1 MPDSEGSQAFLIN
14 SNVMKIVYFGTP
26 EIAASQLEAILA
38 AGYEVPVVVT
48 TPDRP
53 AGRGKQMHSSEV
65 KECALKY
72 GLPVLQ
78 PEKLKDEA
86 FVEQLRSYHA
96 DLFVVV
102 AFRMLPEVIW
112 SMPPKGTIN
121 LHASLLPQYRGAAP
135 INHVIIN
142 GEKETGL
149 TTFILDKEI
158 DTGAMIMQEKVAISD
173 TMNAGELHDTLMHL
187 GNDVIVK
194 TIKMIEEGK
203 VQAESQ
209 KSVIEKENLVLKP
222 APKIFKEDCYIDW
235 NKSGREIYNFV
246 RGLSPY
252 PAAHAKIQNPEGE
265 ILDLKIF
272 KTELASKIDENDKI
286 LSLKTDQKAFLEVV
300 LKDSAIKILELQQA
314 GKKSMPIAEF
324 LRGTRVSED
333 WKLVL

>member
-1 MPDSEGSQAFLIN
+1 MR
-14 SNVMKIVYFGTP
+14 IVYFGTP
-26 EIAASQLEAILA
+26 EFAASQLEAILA
-38 AGYEVPVVVT
+38 AGYEVPAVVT
-48 TPDRP
+48 TPDKP
-53 AGRGKQMHSSEV
+53 AGRGKQMHASEV
-65 KECALKY
+65 KECALRH

-86 FVEQLRSYHA
+86 FVEQLRSLEA

-135 INHVIIN
+135 INHAIIN

-158 DTGAMIMQEKVAISD
+158 DTGAMIMQEKI
-173 TMNAGELHDTLMHL
+173 TIGEKMTAGELHDALMHL
-187 GNDVIVK
+187 GNGVIVK
-194 TIKMIEEGK
+194 TIEKIEAGE
-203 VQAESQ
+203 VVATSQ
-209 KSVIEKENLVLKP
+209 NAVIEKDNLILKP

-235 NKSGREIYNFV
+235 NKQGKQIYDFV

-252 PAAHAKIQNPEGE
+252 PAAHARIQNSEGE

-272 KTELASKIDENDKI
+272 KTELVSKTETNET
-286 LSLKTDQKAFLEVV
+286 LFSLKTDEKSYLEVV
-300 LKDSAIKILELQQA
+300 LADKNIRIIEIQQA
-314 GKKSMPIAEF
+314 GKKAMPIAEF
-324 LRGTRVSED
+324 LRGARLSED

>member
-1 MPDSEGSQAFLIN
+1 
-14 SNVMKIVYFGTP
+14 MKIIYFGTP
-26 EIAASQLEAILA
+26 EFAASQLEAILE
-38 AGYEVPVVVT
+38 AGYDVPAVVT
-48 TPDRP
+48 TPDKP

-65 KECALKY
+65 KECALRH

-86 FVEQLRSYHA
+86 FVEQLHSFGA

-135 INHVIIN
+135 INHAIIN

-158 DTGAMIMQEKVAISD
+158 DTGAMIMQEKLPITE
-173 TMNAGELHDTLMHL
+173 TMNAGELHDALMVM
-187 GNDVIVK
+187 GNKVIVE
-194 TIKMIEEGK
+194 TIRKIENGE
-203 VQAESQ
+203 VHAESQ
-209 KSVIEKENLVLKP
+209 ETVIKKEGLKLKP

-235 NKSGREIYNFV
+235 SKSGREIYNFV

-252 PAAHAKIQNPEGE
+252 PAAHAKIQNPEGDV
-265 ILDLKIF
+265 LDLKIF
-272 KTELASKIDENDKI
+272 ETELALKSSESGE
-286 LSLKTDQKAFLEVV
+286 LYSLKTDKKTYLEVV
-300 LKDSAIKILELQQA
+300 LSDSCIRIIEIQQA
-314 GKKSMPIAEF
+314 GKKSMKIAEF

>member
-1 MPDSEGSQAFLIN
+1 
-14 SNVMKIVYFGTP
+14 MKIIYFGTP
-26 EIAASQLEAILA
+26 EFAASQLEAILA
-38 AGYEVPVVVT
+38 AGYEVPAVVT
-48 TPDRP
+48 TPDKP

-65 KECALKY
+65 KECALRH

-78 PEKLKDEA
+78 PEKMKDEA
-86 FVEQLRSYHA
+86 FVEQLRSFGA

-135 INHVIIN
+135 INHAIIN

-158 DTGAMIMQEKVAISD
+158 DTGAMIMQEKLAITE
-173 TMNAGELHDTLMHL
+173 TMTAGELHDALMNM

-194 TIKMIEEGK
+194 TIRMIEEGRVEAK
-203 VQAESQ
+203 SQ
-209 KSVIEKENLVLKP
+209 NAVIEKENLTLKP
-222 APKIFKEDCYIDW
+222 APKIFKDDCYIDW
-235 NKSGREIYNFV
+235 SKPGRKIYNFV

-272 KTELASKIDENDKI
+272 KTELASKSEGNDVI
-286 LSLKTDQKAFLEVV
+286 FSLKTDKKTFLEVV
-300 LKDSAIKILELQQA
+300 LNDSNIKLLEIQQA
-314 GKKSMPIAEF
+314 GKKAMPIAEF

-333 WKLVL
+333 WRLVL

>member
-1 MPDSEGSQAFLIN
+1 M
-14 SNVMKIVYFGTP
+14 
-26 EIAASQLEAILA
+26 
-38 AGYEVPVVVT
+38 
-48 TPDRP
+48 
-53 AGRGKQMHSSEV
+53 
-65 KECALKY
+65 
-72 GLPVLQ
+72 
-78 PEKLKDEA
+78 
-86 FVEQLRSYHA
+86 EQLRSYHA

-135 INHVIIN
+135 INHAIIN

-173 TMNAGELHDTLMHL
+173 TMTAGELHDVLMQL

-194 TIKMIEEGK
+194 TIKMIEEGN

-209 KSVIEKENLVLKP
+209 NSVIERKNLTLNP

-235 NKSGREIYNFV
+235 NKTGREIYNFV

-265 ILDLKIF
+265 ILDLKIY
-272 KTELASKIDENDKI
+272 KTELASKSDGCDSI
-286 LSLKTDQKAFLEVV
+286 LCLKTDQKTFLEVV
-300 LKDSAIKILELQQA
+300 LKDSCIKIMELQQA
-314 GKKSMPIAEF
+314 GKKAMPIAEF

>member
-1 MPDSEGSQAFLIN
+1 
-14 SNVMKIVYFGTP
+14 MKIVYFGTP
-26 EIAASQLEAILA
+26 EFAASQLEAILD
-38 AGYEVPVVVT
+38 AGYEVPAVVT

-53 AGRGKQMHSSEV
+53 AGRGKQMHASEV
-65 KECALKY
+65 KECALRH

-86 FVEQLRSYHA
+86 FVEQLRSYDA

-102 AFRMLPEVIW
+102 AFRMLPEVVW

-135 INHVIIN
+135 INHAIIN
-142 GEKETGL
+142 GETETGL

-158 DTGAMIMQEKVAISD
+158 DTGAMIMQQKIAIGEK
-173 TMNAGELHDTLMHL
+173 MNAGELHDALMNM
-187 GNDVIVK
+187 GNEVIVE
-194 TIKMIEEGK
+194 TIKK
-203 VQAESQ
+203 
-209 KSVIEKENLVLKP
+209 IEKGEIDPKSQEAVIKQEGLVLKP

-235 NKSGREIYNFV
+235 RKSGREIYNFV

-252 PAAHAKIQNPEGE
+252 PAAHAKIKNPEGE

-272 KTELASKIDENDKI
+272 ETELASKSSSNDVLYSI
-286 LSLKTDQKAFLEVV
+286 KTDQKTFLEVV
-300 LKDSAIKILELQQA
+300 LSDFCIRIIEIQQA
-314 GKKSMPIAEF
+314 GKKAMKIAEF

-333 WKLVL
+333 WSIVL

>member
-1 MPDSEGSQAFLIN
+1 
-14 SNVMKIVYFGTP
+14 MKIIYFGTP
-26 EIAASQLEAILA
+26 EIAASQLEAILN
-38 AGYEVPVVVT
+38 AGYDVPAVVT

-53 AGRGKQMHSSEV
+53 AGRGKQMRASEV
-65 KECALKY
+65 KECALRH
-72 GLPVLQ
+72 GLTVLQ
-78 PEKLKDEA
+78 PEKLKDES
-86 FVEQLRSYHA
+86 FVEQLRSYNA

-135 INHVIIN
+135 INHAIIN

-158 DTGAMIMQEKVAISD
+158 DTGAIIMQEKIAIGD
-173 TMNAGELHDTLMHL
+173 KMNAGELHDALMCL
-187 GNDVIVK
+187 GNDIILK

-203 VQAESQ
+203 VNAQSQ
-209 KSVIEKENLVLKP
+209 EAVIDKDNLILKP

-235 NKSGREIYNFV
+235 NKSGKDIYNFV

-252 PAAHAKIQNPEGE
+252 PAAHAKILNPKGE
-265 ILDLKIF
+265 IVDLKVF
-272 KTELASKIDENDKI
+272 ETDWALKTHDKDRPR
-286 LSLKTDQKAFLEVV
+286 SLKTDGKTYLEVV
-300 LKDSAIKILELQQA
+300 LDDSCIRFLKIQQS
-314 GKKSMPIAEF
+314 GKKAMPIAEF

-333 WKLVL
+333 WKIVL

>member
-1 MPDSEGSQAFLIN
+1 MRI
-14 SNVMKIVYFGTP
+14 IYFGTP

-38 AGYEVPVVVT
+38 AGYDVPVVVT
-48 TPDRP
+48 VPDRP
-53 AGRGKQMHSSEV
+53 AGRGKQLRASEV
-65 KECALKY
+65 KECALKH

-78 PEKLKDEA
+78 PEKLKDED
-86 FVEQLRSYHA
+86 FVAQLRSYNA
-96 DLFVVV
+96 DLFIVV

-135 INHVIIN
+135 INHAIIN
-142 GEKETGL
+142 GETETGL

-158 DTGAMIMQEKVAISD
+158 DTGAMIMQAKVAIGEK
-173 TMNAGELHDTLMHL
+173 MNAGELHDALMHL
-187 GNDVIVK
+187 GNEVIVK

-203 VQAESQ
+203 VDAKSQ
-209 KSVIEKENLVLKP
+209 NAVIEKENLILKP

-235 NKSGREIYNFV
+235 NKSGRDIYNFV

-272 KTELASKIDENDKI
+272 ETELAPKSSVDDAVFSI
-286 LSLKTDQKAFLEVV
+286 KTDKKSYLEVV
-300 LKDSAIKILELQQA
+300 LKDSSIKILEIQQA
-314 GKKSMPIAEF
+314 GKKSMKIAEF

>member
-1 MPDSEGSQAFLIN
+1 MR
-14 SNVMKIVYFGTP
+14 IVYFGTP
-26 EIAASQLEAILA
+26 EFAASQLEAILA
-38 AGYEVPVVVT
+38 AGYDVAAVIT

-65 KECALKY
+65 KDCALKH
-72 GLPVLQ
+72 GLQVLQ

-102 AFRMLPEVIW
+102 AFRMLPEMIW

-135 INHVIIN
+135 INHAIIN

-158 DTGAMIMQEKVAISD
+158 DTGAMIMQEKVEISD
-173 TMNAGELHDTLMHL
+173 KMDAGELHDILMRL
-187 GNDVIVK
+187 GNEVIVK

-203 VQAESQ
+203 VVAESQ
-209 KSVIEKENLVLKP
+209 NSVIEKENLVLKP

-235 NKSGREIYNFV
+235 NQSGKDIYNFV

-252 PAAHAKIQNPEGE
+252 PAAHAKIQNPEGDV
-265 ILDLKIF
+265 LDLKIF
-272 KTELASKIDENDKI
+272 NTEIASKTNENDAVY
-286 LSLKTDQKAFLEVV
+286 SLKTDRKTYLEVV
-300 LKDSAIKILELQQA
+300 LKDSYIKLLNIQQA
-314 GKKSMPIAEF
+314 GKKAMPIEEF

>member
-1 MPDSEGSQAFLIN
+1 MR
-14 SNVMKIVYFGTP
+14 IVYFGTP
-26 EIAASQLEAILA
+26 EFAASQLEAILA
-38 AGYEVPVVVT
+38 AGYDVATVIT
-48 TPDRP
+48 TPDKP

-65 KECALKY
+65 KECALRH
-72 GLPVLQ
+72 GLPILQ

-86 FVEQLRSYHA
+86 FIEHLRSLNA

-102 AFRMLPEVIW
+102 AFRMLPEAIW

-135 INHVIIN
+135 INHAIIN
-142 GEKETGL
+142 GETETGL

-158 DTGAMIMQEKVAISD
+158 DTGAMIMQEKLTIGEK
-173 TMNAGELHDTLMHL
+173 MNAGELHDALMNL

-194 TIKMIEEGK
+194 TIRMIEEGK
-203 VQAESQ
+203 VMAKSQ
-209 KSVIEKENLVLKP
+209 KAVIEAENLILKP

-235 NKSGREIYNFV
+235 KKSGKEIYDFV

-252 PAAHAKIQNPEGE
+252 PAAHAKIQNPSGE

-272 KTELASKIDENDKI
+272 ATELASKSDDDTTLYSI
-286 LSLKTDQKAFLEVV
+286 KTDQKTYLKVV
-300 LKDSAIKILELQQA
+300 LKDFCIKILEIQQA
-314 GKKSMPIAEF
+314 GKKAMKIAEF

-333 WKLVL
+333 WKMVV

>member
-1 MPDSEGSQAFLIN
+1 MR
-14 SNVMKIVYFGTP
+14 IVYFGTP
-26 EIAASQLEAILA
+26 EFAASQLEAILA
-38 AGYEVPVVVT
+38 AGYDVATVIT

-53 AGRGKQMHSSEV
+53 AGRGKQMHASEV
-65 KECALKY
+65 KECAMKH

-78 PEKLKDEA
+78 PERLKDEA
-86 FVEQLRSYHA
+86 FVEQLRSYNA

-135 INHVIIN
+135 INHAIIN

-158 DTGAMIMQEKVAISD
+158 DTGAMIMQEKVEIGD
-173 TMNAGELHDTLMHL
+173 KMNAGELHDTLMHL
-187 GNDVIVK
+187 GNEVIIK

-203 VQAESQ
+203 VEAQSQ
-209 KSVIEKENLVLKP
+209 SSVIEKENITLKP
-222 APKIFKEDCYIDW
+222 APKIFKDDCYIDW
-235 NKSGREIYNFV
+235 NKSGRDVYNFV

-252 PAAHAKIQNPEGE
+252 PAAHAKMQNPSGE

-272 KTELASKIDENDKI
+272 ETKI
-286 LSLKTDQKAFLEVV
+286 LFRRRFGGRRL
-300 LKDSAIKILELQQA
+300 LQR
-314 GKKSMPIAEF
+314 I
-324 LRGTRVSED
+324 
-333 WKLVL
+333 W

>member
-1 MPDSEGSQAFLIN
+1 MRI
-14 SNVMKIVYFGTP
+14 IYFGTP

-38 AGYEVPVVVT
+38 AGYDVPAVVT

-53 AGRGKQMHSSEV
+53 AGRGKQMHASEV
-65 KECALKY
+65 KECALKH

-86 FVEQLRSYHA
+86 FVEQLRSYNA

-135 INHVIIN
+135 INHAIIN

-158 DTGAMIMQEKVAISD
+158 DTGAMIMQEKIAIGD
-173 TMNAGELHDTLMHL
+173 KMNAGELHDAMMHL

-203 VQAESQ
+203 VQAQSQ
-209 KSVIEKENLVLKP
+209 NLVIEKENLVLKP

-235 NKSGREIYNFV
+235 NKSGKDIYNFV

-252 PAAHAKIQNPEGE
+252 PAAHAKIQNPKGE
-265 ILDLKIF
+265 ILDLKVY
-272 KTELASKIDENDKI
+272 EVDLALKSCEKDMIN
-286 LSLKTDQKAFLEVV
+286 SLKTDGKSYLEVV
-300 LKDSAIKILELQQA
+300 LKDSRIRFLEIQQP
-314 GKKSMPIAEF
+314 GKKAMPIAEF

-333 WKLVL
+333 WKLIL

>member
-1 MPDSEGSQAFLIN
+1 
-14 SNVMKIVYFGTP
+14 MKIVYFGTP
-26 EIAASQLEAILA
+26 EFAASQLEAILA
-38 AGYEVPVVVT
+38 AGYDVPAVVT
-48 TPDRP
+48 TPDKP
-53 AGRGKQMHSSEV
+53 AGRGKQMHASEV
-65 KECALKY
+65 KECALRH

-86 FVEQLRSYHA
+86 FVEQLRSYNA

-135 INHVIIN
+135 INHAIIN

-158 DTGAMIMQEKVAISD
+158 DTGAMIMQEKIAIGD
-173 TMNAGELHDTLMHL
+173 KMNAGELHDALMNL

-194 TIKMIEEGK
+194 TIKKIEEGK
-203 VQAESQ
+203 VEAMSQ
-209 KSVIEKENLVLKP
+209 NSVIEKENLTLKP
-222 APKIFKEDCYIDW
+222 APKVFKEDCYINW
-235 NKSGREIYNFV
+235 NKSGKEIYDFV

-272 KTELASKIDENDKI
+272 ETELALKSEGNSDF
-286 LSLKTDQKAFLEVV
+286 LSIKTDQKTFLKVV
-300 LKDSAIKILELQQA
+300 LNDSCIKIIEIQQA
-314 GKKSMPIAEF
+314 GKKAMPIAEF
-324 LRGTRVSED
+324 LRGARISED
-333 WKLVL
+333 WKVVP

>member
-1 MPDSEGSQAFLIN
+1 MR
-14 SNVMKIVYFGTP
+14 IVYFGTP

-38 AGYEVPVVVT
+38 AGYDVAAVIT

-65 KECALKY
+65 KECALKHE
-72 GLPVLQ
+72 LPVLQ

-86 FVEQLRSYHA
+86 FVEQLRSYNA

-135 INHVIIN
+135 INHAIIN

-158 DTGAMIMQEKVAISD
+158 DTGAMIMQEKVAIGEK
-173 TMNAGELHDTLMHL
+173 MNAGELHDTLMHL

-209 KSVIEKENLVLKP
+209 NSVIEKENLVLKP

-235 NKSGREIYNFV
+235 NKSAKDIYNFV

-252 PAAHAKIQNPEGE
+252 PAAHAKIKNPEGE

-272 KTELASKIDENDKI
+272 ETELASKSEQNNAV
-286 LSLKTDQKAFLEVV
+286 LSLKTDGKSYLEVV
-300 LKDSAIKILELQQA
+300 LKDFCIRIITLQQA
-314 GKKSMPIAEF
+314 GKKAMPIAEF

>member
-1 MPDSEGSQAFLIN
+1 MR
-14 SNVMKIVYFGTP
+14 IVYFGTP
-26 EIAASQLEAILA
+26 EFAASQLEAILA
-38 AGYEVPVVVT
+38 AGYDVATVIT

-65 KECALKY
+65 KECAMMH

-86 FVEQLRSYHA
+86 FVEQLRSYNA

-135 INHVIIN
+135 INHAIIN
-142 GEKETGL
+142 GETETGL

-158 DTGAMIMQEKVAISD
+158 DTGAMIMREKVAIGEK
-173 TMNAGELHDTLMHL
+173 MNAGELHDALMHL
-187 GNDVIVK
+187 GNEVIVK

-203 VQAESQ
+203 VEARSQ
-209 KSVIEKENLVLKP
+209 KSVIEQENLVLKP

-235 NKSGREIYNFV
+235 KKSGKEIYNFV

-252 PAAHAKIQNPEGE
+252 PAAHAKIQNPDGE

-272 KTELASKIDENDKI
+272 ASEIVPKTMEDAAV
-286 LSLKTDQKAFLEVV
+286 LSLKTDQKTYLEVV
-300 LKDSAIKILELQQA
+300 LKDSCIKILEIQQA
-314 GKKSMPIAEF
+314 GKKAMQIAEF

-333 WKLVL
+333 WKIVL

>member
-1 MPDSEGSQAFLIN
+1 MR
-14 SNVMKIVYFGTP
+14 IVYFGTP
-26 EIAASQLEAILA
+26 EFAVSQLEAILA
-38 AGYEVPVVVT
+38 AGYDVAAVVT

-65 KECALKY
+65 KECAMRH
-72 GLPVLQ
+72 GLTVLQ

-86 FVEQLRSYHA
+86 FVEQLRSYRA

-135 INHVIIN
+135 INHAIIN

-158 DTGAMIMQEKVAISD
+158 DTGAMIMQEKLAIGEK
-173 TMNAGELHDTLMHL
+173 MNAGELHDALMHL
-187 GNDVIVK
+187 GNEVIVK
-194 TIKMIEEGK
+194 TIRLIEEGK
-203 VQAESQ
+203 VEAQSQ
-209 KSVIEKENLVLKP
+209 KSVIEKENMVLKP

-235 NKSGREIYNFV
+235 KKSGRDICNFV

-252 PAAHAKIQNPEGE
+252 PAAHTKIKNQEGE
-265 ILDLKIF
+265 VLDLKIF
-272 KTELASKIDENDKI
+272 DVELASKNDENDATYRV
-286 LSLKTDQKAFLEVV
+286 KTDGKTYLEVV
-300 LKDSAIKILELQQA
+300 LGDSCIKILTIQQA
-314 GKKSMPIAEF
+314 GKKMMPIADF

-333 WKLVL
+333 WTLLL

>member
-1 MPDSEGSQAFLIN
+1 MRI
-14 SNVMKIVYFGTP
+14 IYFGTP
-26 EIAASQLEAILA
+26 EFAASQLDAILD

-48 TPDRP
+48 TPDKP

-65 KECALKY
+65 KECALRH

-86 FVEQLRSYHA
+86 FVEQLRLYNA

-135 INHVIIN
+135 INHAIIN

-158 DTGAMIMQEKVAISD
+158 DTGAMIMQEKLAITE
-173 TMNAGELHDTLMHL
+173 TMTAGELHDALMNM

-203 VQAESQ
+203 VDAKSQ
-209 KSVIEKENLVLKP
+209 DWVIAKENLTLKP

-235 NKSGREIYNFV
+235 SKSGREVYNFV

-252 PAAHAKIQNPEGE
+252 PAAHAKIKNPNGE

-272 KTELASKIDENDKI
+272 KTSLASKLGGDGSVY
-286 LSLKTDQKAFLEVV
+286 SLKTDQKTYLEVV
-300 LKDSAIKILELQQA
+300 LKDFNIKLLEIQQA
-314 GKKSMPIAEF
+314 GKKAMPIAEF
-324 LRGTRVSED
+324 LRG
-333 WKLVL
+333 